1 MAIKPKP
8 GKPKKKS
15 GKAPKGGSS
24 TRRAKKA
31 TKAESV
37 EVNGAQGLLLGN
49 MPPIKDLKYH
59 LGQIKGFQDAAKTA
73 SGRVTAAKKAAKEAG
88 VDLQAIALAM
98 GFKRADAL
106 DLATMLRQL
115 QALMAEEGTPVQ
127 ISLFEPKYG
136 SVEKQA
142 AHEGWKDGKAGK
154 SPDTV
159 RWPEGTPGHVE
170 YLRRWNDAQRD
181 TIEGDAG
188 GQDQD

>member
-1 MAIKPKP
+1 MAAKSKKAVAKA
-8 GKPKKKS
+8 KPKKS
-15 GKAPKGGSS
+15 RGPVSS
-24 TRRAKKA
+24 KPRAKKA
-31 TKAESV
+31 TKDETV

-59 LGQIKGFQDAAKTA
+59 LGQIKGYQDAAKTA

-88 VDLQAIALAM
+88 VDLQAISLAM
-98 GFKRADAL
+98 GFKRSDAL

-127 ISLFEPKYG
+127 ISLFEPKFG

-142 AHEGWKDGKAGK
+142 AHEGWRDGKAGK

-170 YLRRWNDAQRD
+170 YLRRWNDAQKD
-181 TIEGDAG
+181 TIEEGVVG
-188 GQDQD
+188 E